1 MSKIYI
7 YTELT
12 YKMAKYKE
20 VQQRMYCT
28 AKIALQ
34 NSVGKDTFLA
44 GAYLRMILDAAA
56 SLCFVNCMSNSL
68 KDKFLTHWL
77 AGKPTNKFKVKV
89 GDEWEY
95 LTTGFLQ
102 RNIPIYKKLF
112 TALNPLIHPST
123 ATLDLIV
130 KESADSVFINLDVP
144 TGDVSDMGVVSLYEL
159 ELDKYDK
166 SMEQIQPTSTEYREL
181 EYSDSVKQCRGEAP
195 DKIRIYREQQMI
207 QGWQCYSVGVWGK
220 ILGLKRS

>member
-1 MSKIYI
+1 MMSQPKIII

-20 VQQRMYCT
+20 VQQRMYFC
-28 AKIALQ
+28 AKMALQ

-44 GAYLRMILDAAA
+44 GAYLRIILDAAA
-56 SLCFVNCMSNSL
+56 SLSFVNCMSNSL

-89 GDEWEY
+89 GDKWEY

-102 RNIPIYKKLF
+102 RNIPIYEKLF

-123 ATLDLIV
+123 ATLNLMIQ
-130 KESADSVFINLDVP
+130 ENETSVFYNRDVP
-144 TGDVSDMGVVSLYEL
+144 TGDISDMGVVSLYEY

-181 EYSDSVKQCRGEAP
+181 EYSDREKQYKGEAP
-195 DKIRIYREQQMI
+195 DILRIYRE
-207 QGWQCYSVGVWGK
+207 
-220 ILGLKRS
+220 

>member
-1 MSKIYI
+1 
-7 YTELT
+7 
-12 YKMAKYKE
+12 
-20 VQQRMYCT
+20 MYFT
-28 AKIALQ
+28 AKMALQ

-44 GAYLRMILDAAA
+44 GAYLRIILDAAA
-56 SLCFVNCMSNSL
+56 SLSFVNCMSNSL

-89 GDEWEY
+89 GDKWEQ

-102 RNIPIYKKLF
+102 RNIPIYEKLF

-123 ATLDLIV
+123 ATLNLMIQ
-130 KESADSVFINLDVP
+130 ESETSVFYNRDVP
-144 TGDVSDMGVVSLYEL
+144 TGDVSDMGVVSLYEY

-181 EYSDSVKQCRGEAP
+181 EYSDSEKQYKGEAP
-195 DKIRIYREQQMI
+195 DIFRIYRE
-207 QGWQCYSVGVWGK
+207 
-220 ILGLKRS
+220 

>member
-12 YKMAKYKE
+12 YKMAKYRE
-20 VQQRMYCT
+20 VQSRMYFC
-28 AKIALQ
+28 AKMALQ
-34 NSVGKDTFLA
+34 NSVGKDTFMA

-68 KDKFLTHWL
+68 KDRFLTHWL
-77 AGKPTNKFKVKV
+77 SGKPTNKFKVKV
-89 GDEWEY
+89 GDKWEQ

-102 RNIPIYKKLF
+102 RNIPVYDKLF

-123 ATLDLIV
+123 VYLDKMIV
-130 KESADSVFINLDVP
+130 EGDGSVFYNRDVIS
-144 TGDVSDMGVVSLYEL
+144 GDVSDMGVISLYEYEL
-159 ELDKYDK
+159 ERYDN

-181 EYSDSVKQCRGEAP
+181 EYNDSEKQYKGEAP
-195 DKIRIYREQQMI
+195 DVFRIYRE
-207 QGWQCYSVGVWGK
+207 
-220 ILGLKRS
+220 

>member
-1 MSKIYI
+1 MTQPKIYI

-12 YKMAKYKE
+12 YKMAKYRE
-20 VQQRMYCT
+20 VQSRMYFT
-28 AKIALQ
+28 AKMALQ
-34 NSVGKDTFLA
+34 NCVGKDTFLA
-44 GAYLRMILDAAA
+44 GAYLRIILDAAA

-89 GDEWEY
+89 GDKWEQ

-102 RNIPIYKKLF
+102 RNIPIYEKLF

-123 ATLDLIV
+123 ATLNLMIQ
-130 KESADSVFINLDVP
+130 ESETTVFYNRDVP
-144 TGDVSDMGVVSLYEL
+144 TGDISDMGVVSLYEY

-181 EYSDSVKQCRGEAP
+181 EYSDSEKQYRGEAP
-195 DKIRIYREQQMI
+195 DIFRIYRE
-207 QGWQCYSVGVWGK
+207 
-220 ILGLKRS
+220 

>member
-1 MSKIYI
+1 
-7 YTELT
+7 
-12 YKMAKYKE
+12 MAKYRE
-20 VQQRMYCT
+20 VQQRMYFC
-28 AKIALQ
+28 AKMALQ

-44 GAYLRMILDAAA
+44 GAYLRIILDAAA
-56 SLCFVNCMSNSL
+56 SLSFVNCMSNSL

-89 GDEWEY
+89 GDKWEQ

-102 RNIPIYKKLF
+102 RNIPIYEKLF

-130 KESADSVFINLDVP
+130 KESADSVFINQEVP
-144 TGDVSDMGVVSLYEL
+144 TGDVSDMGVVSLYEY
-159 ELDKYDK
+159 ELAKYDE

-181 EYSDSVKQCRGEAP
+181 EYSDSLKECTGEAP
-195 DKIRIYREQQMI
+195 DIFRVYKE
-207 QGWQCYSVGVWGK
+207 
-220 ILGLKRS
+220 

>member
-1 MSKIYI
+1 MTQPKIYI

-12 YKMAKYKE
+12 YKMAKYRE
-20 VQQRMYCT
+20 VQSRMYFT
-28 AKIALQ
+28 AKMALQ

-44 GAYLRMILDAAA
+44 GAYLRIILDAAA
-56 SLCFVNCMSNSL
+56 SLSFVNCMSNSL

-89 GDEWEY
+89 GDKWEQ

-102 RNIPIYKKLF
+102 RNIPIYEKLF

-123 ATLDLIV
+123 ATLNLMIQ
-130 KESADSVFINLDVP
+130 ESETSVFYNRDVP
-144 TGDVSDMGVVSLYEL
+144 TGDVSDMGVVSLYEY

-181 EYSDSVKQCRGEAP
+181 EYSDSEKQYKGEAP
-195 DKIRIYREQQMI
+195 DIFRIYRE
-207 QGWQCYSVGVWGK
+207 
-220 ILGLKRS
+220 

>member
-1 MSKIYI
+1 MMSQPKIII

-20 VQQRMYCT
+20 VQQRMYFC
-28 AKIALQ
+28 AKMALQ
-34 NSVGKDTFLA
+34 NCVGKDTFLA
-44 GAYLRMILDAAA
+44 GAYLRIILDAAA

-89 GDEWEY
+89 GDKWEY

-102 RNIPIYKKLF
+102 RNIPIYEKLF

-123 ATLDLIV
+123 ATLNLMIQ
-130 KESADSVFINLDVP
+130 ENETSVFYNRDVP
-144 TGDVSDMGVVSLYEL
+144 TGDISDMGVVSLYEY

-181 EYSDSVKQCRGEAP
+181 EYSDREKQYKGEAP
-195 DKIRIYREQQMI
+195 DILRIYRE
-207 QGWQCYSVGVWGK
+207 
-220 ILGLKRS
+220 

>member
-1 MSKIYI
+1 MESNIII

-20 VQQRMYCT
+20 VQQRMYFC
-28 AKIALQ
+28 AKMALQ
-34 NSVGKDTFLA
+34 NCVGKDTFLA
-44 GAYLRMILDAAA
+44 GAYLRIILDAAA

-89 GDEWEY
+89 GDKWEY
-95 LTTGFLQ
+95 ITTGFLQ
-102 RNIPIYKKLF
+102 RNIPIYEKLF

-123 ATLDLIV
+123 ATLNLMIQ
-130 KESADSVFINLDVP
+130 ESETSVFYNRDVP
-144 TGDVSDMGVVSLYEL
+144 TGDISDMGVVSLYEY

-181 EYSDSVKQCRGEAP
+181 EYSDSEKQYKGEAP
-195 DKIRIYREQQMI
+195 DIFRIYRE
-207 QGWQCYSVGVWGK
+207 
-220 ILGLKRS
+220 